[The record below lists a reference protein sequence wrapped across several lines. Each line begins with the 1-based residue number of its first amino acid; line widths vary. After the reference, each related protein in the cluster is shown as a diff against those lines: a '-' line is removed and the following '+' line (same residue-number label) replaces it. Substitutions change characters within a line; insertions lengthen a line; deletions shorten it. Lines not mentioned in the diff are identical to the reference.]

1 MTARPTDRLID
12 LLSADAAPV
21 RPLRSPM
28 RRALA
33 TLALLAALGVLAILL
48 LPHSNPLAMRGAGE
62 EAQAGM
68 ELAAMLATGTLAVV
82 GAFHLSIPGRSRRWL
97 ALPLLPF
104 AAWLILSGVGCY
116 RDLIRHGSSGLELG
130 HGAACLVFIL
140 GASLLLG
147 APLLWRLSRAAPID
161 PLPVAALGGLGAAAF
176 SAFLLQFFHPF
187 AVTFLD
193 LAIHLVAIAIV
204 IGLTALLRRP
214 ILRCA

>member
-1 MTARPTDRLID
+1 MTQRPTDRLID
-12 LLSADAAPV
+12 LLSANVAPV

-28 RRALA
+28 RRALE
-33 TLALLAALGVLAILL
+33 TLALLAALAALAILL
-48 LPHSNPLAMRGAGE
+48 LPASNPLAVGGTGDAV
-62 EAQAGM
+62 QAGM
-68 ELAAMLATGTLAVV
+68 EMAAMLATGMLAVV

-104 AAWLILSGVGCY
+104 AAWLMLSGVGCY
-116 RDLIRHGSSGLELG
+116 RDFIRRDSAELALG
-130 HGAACLVFIL
+130 HSADCLVFIL

-147 APLLWRLSRAAPID
+147 APLIWRLSRAAPID

-193 LAIHLVAIAIV
+193 LAVHLVAIAIV
-204 IGLTALLRRP
+204 IGLTALLKRP
-214 ILRCA
+214 ILRPA